1 MGSLTKRIILT
12 FTSVP
17 ALFALIYFLPHY
29 HHVGFALLT
38 VWAVYV
44 GSKEIS
50 HILFFQDKP
59 LFPHYFTVLLP
70 IAQFIQLFYLSEI
83 PLVSLIFVVLL
94 SIGFIREV
102 FTGIQDSFEHTISRL
117 SRTAFL
123 AVYPGF
129 FSVFLL
135 NLLPYH
141 QATWLLLMLFLL
153 VFGNDTFAYIFGMWL
168 GKGNR
173 NIFAVSPNK
182 SLAGFIGGTFSTMI
196 LSVVWTLSIP
206 AMREV
211 FTVVQSLVVG
221 LILSISSNLGDLIES
236 ALKRGAHV
244 KDSGTIIMGRGGIM
258 DSIDSLLMS
267 APFFLICIELFT

>member
-12 FTSVP
+12 CTSVP
-17 ALFALIYFLPHY
+17 AIFALIYFFPHY
-29 HHVGFALLT
+29 HHLGFALLT

-44 GSKEIS
+44 GSKEIANL
-50 HILFFQDKP
+50 LFPKSKP
-59 LFPHYFTVLLP
+59 LIPHYLTVLLP
-70 IAQFIQLFYLSEI
+70 IVQYVQLFYIPEI
-83 PLVSLIFVVLL
+83 PLVSITFIVLL
-94 SIGFIREV
+94 SIGFSQEV
-102 FTGIQDSFEHTISRL
+102 FTGVQDFFSDSISRI

-129 FSVFLL
+129 FSLFLIR
-135 NLLPYH
+135 LLPYD

-182 SLAGFIGGTFSTMI
+182 SLAGFIGGTISTMI
-196 LSVVWTLSIP
+196 LSVVWAVSIP

-211 FTVVQSLVVG
+211 FTIFQSLVVG
-221 LILSISSNLGDLIES
+221 LILSIISNLGDLIES